1 LLAEPYNRSVSLR
14 DSLFRLL
21 NRGATTADENE
32 PVEIGVVPLL
42 RGPMLVTLLRDR
54 GFDASG
60 SETFSVVTDI
70 RSDYRI
76 FVPRREAT
84 AATDALDEL
93 R

>member
-1 LLAEPYNRSVSLR
+1 VSLR

-21 NRGATTADENE
+21 NRGAATVDENE
-32 PVEIGVVPLL
+32 AVEIAVVPLL

-60 SETFSVVTDI
+60 SETFNIVTDV

-76 FVPRREAT
+76 FVPRRQAVAAT
-84 AATDALDEL
+84 AALDEL